1 MFTIYRKTATI
12 YEINGNQ
19 FTRDI
24 GLSAAEFSAEQER
37 PGDTEENERIWTRS
51 RLRGFKFIPNEYPP
65 HRWPAPVPRRKV
77 VDREKI
83 VKIASV
89 QLKAW
94 RCRKEAGNGWG
105 PENGGTIENALMT
118 RCEISN

>member
-1 MFTIYRKTATI
+1 MFTIHRKTATI
-12 YEINGNQ
+12 YEINCNQ

-51 RLRGFKFIPNEYPP
+51 RLRVQMHLECPP
-65 HRWPAPVPRRKV
+65 HRWPAPIPRRKV

-83 VKIASV
+83 VKTASV
-89 QLKAW
+89 QLKAESVATKLETDED
-94 RCRKEAGNGWG
+94 RRMVEQLK
-105 PENGGTIENALMT
+105 T
-118 RCEISN
+118 R

>member
-37 PGDTEENERIWTRS
+37 PGDTEENERIWTWS
-51 RLRGFKFIPNEYPP
+51 RLGVQMHPERISAPSFAGAGTTSESSRPGKNRENCERSIKGTEVSRGSWEQMRTGEWWN
-65 HRWPAPVPRRKV
+65 
-77 VDREKI
+77 
-83 VKIASV
+83 
-89 QLKAW
+89 
-94 RCRKEAGNGWG
+94 N
-105 PENGGTIENALMT
+105 
-118 RCEISN
+118 

>member
-1 MFTIYRKTATI
+1 MFTIHRKMATI
-12 YEINGNQ
+12 YEINCNQ

-51 RLRGFKFIPNEYPP
+51 RLGVQMHLERVS
-65 HRWPAPVPRRKV
+65 APSLAGADTTSEGSRPGKNRENCERSIKGRK
-77 VDREKI
+77 
-83 VKIASV
+83 
-89 QLKAW
+89 
-94 RCRKEAGNGWG
+94 CRDEAGNRWG
-105 PENGGTIENALMT
+105 PENGGTIENALMA